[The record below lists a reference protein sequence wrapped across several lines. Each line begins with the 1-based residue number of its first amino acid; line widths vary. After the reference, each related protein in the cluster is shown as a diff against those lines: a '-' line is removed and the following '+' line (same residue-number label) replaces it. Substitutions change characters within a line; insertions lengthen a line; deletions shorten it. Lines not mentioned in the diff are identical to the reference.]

1 MSEQVYGNRLQ
12 STGGM
17 AFQLLST
24 LARIYPLVIVA
35 VIWEVVARAGLV
47 RPVFLP
53 PLTSVLA
60 AYPQLVTTG
69 EIWGPLLVSF
79 YRAAAGLALAMT
91 VGITLG
97 FLMARWRWV
106 KWFFDPLIAVGFPSP
121 KVAFLPIF
129 ILWFGIDHLSK
140 IALVAITCVFPF
152 ILAAEAG
159 ARTVPRVQLWAASM
173 MGTSRFSILWR
184 IVLPASL
191 PSLMSGVRI
200 AVPFSLVSA
209 FTAEMIAGGGGLGGG
224 LVYAQRFFETP
235 TVFALLLLML
245 ALGYLVDFGVLAL
258 RRRLLRWHED

>member
-1 MSEQVYGNRLQ
+1 MSEQVF
-12 STGGM
+12 TGRPHSAGGF
-17 AFQLLST
+17 AIQLLST
-24 LARIYPLVIVA
+24 AVRIYPLAIVA
-35 VIWEVVARAGLV
+35 VVWEVVARAGLIQ
-47 RPVFLP
+47 PIFLP
-53 PLTSVLA
+53 PLSAVLA
-60 AYPQLVTTG
+60 SYPQLVATG
-69 EIWGPLLVSF
+69 EIWGPLLVSL
-79 YRAAAGLALAMT
+79 YRAAAGLALAMA
-91 VGITLG
+91 VGISIG
-97 FLMARWRWV
+97 FLMARWRWA

-159 ARTVPRVQLWAASM
+159 ARTVPRVQLWAATM

-224 LVYAQRFFETP
+224 LVYAQRYFETA

-258 RRRLLRWHED
+258 RRRLLRWHEE